1 MKFIHVALK
10 TKSWLLPFLLFVI
23 YPLQGQNSKL
33 LNTNSLNGSD
43 HITLPTLI
51 DSQVQYIKSSYYAI
65 IKVPNELIN
74 GKEYES
80 YYRRSTS
87 KPLLYP
93 DRKRTATL
101 ITRTRQYKDISLQYD
116 TFLDEVIYTDKS
128 RILNDRYPQIAL
140 NKDLADG
147 FNLYFED
154 DSMIF
159 RYIRL
164 PECIKSGLKE
174 GFYEFAYQ
182 GRSRFVIKHKSS
194 FYQREGLN
202 EYKYYHEYYVST
214 GDMFYKIKSKKSL
227 LKLFGEKSGV
237 MKKYLHESRFRMG
250 QADRKQLVD
259 ILKHYDSIFIT
270 SR

>member
-1 MKFIHVALK
+1 MKFIPFTLR
-10 TKSWLLPFLLFVI
+10 TKSWSLLFLLFVI
-23 YPLQGQNSKL
+23 FPLQGQNSKL

-43 HITLPTLI
+43 NVAISTLI
-51 DSQVQYIKSSYYAI
+51 DSQIQYIKSTYYAK
-65 IKVPNELIN
+65 IKVPDELIY

-101 ITRTRQYKDISLQYD
+101 FTRTRQYKDISLQYD
-116 TFLDEVIYTDKS
+116 TFLDEVIFTDKS

-140 NKDLADG
+140 NKDIADG
-147 FNLYFED
+147 FNLFFED

-159 RYIRL
+159 RYFRL
-164 PECIKSGLKE
+164 PECVKSGLKE
-174 GFYEFAYQ
+174 GFYEIAYQ
-182 GRSRFVIKHKSS
+182 GSSRLVIKHKSS
-194 FYQREGLN
+194 FYQRDGLN
-202 EYKYYHEYYVST
+202 EYKYFHEYYVST
-214 GDMFYKIKSKKSL
+214 GDMFYKIKNKKSL
-227 LKLFGEKSGV
+227 LRLFGEKSGA

-250 QADRKQLVD
+250 QADRNQLVD
-259 ILKHYDSIFIT
+259 ILKHFDSSFIS